1 MDHQNEIQHPWLA
14 LMGPIIGAFVGMLSE
29 TSLNIALPQL
39 SQSLNIGNA
48 TLQWIVTGYMLVIGI
63 ILPLSSLL
71 TKWFTTRQ
79 IITTGIGAFLIGAI
93 ISALAPNFPILL
105 TGRMIQ
111 GIGTGTILPLMF
123 TVAMNIFPPQ
133 KMGTAMGVC
142 SLVIM
147 FAPAVGPTLTG
158 FILAKLSWNWVFWLF
173 VPILLVA
180 LFFDLKFLPNISKLP
195 RPKVDFASVI
205 LSIFGFGLL
214 VMGFSFAARLGWT
227 SPVVLGCLVGGI
239 LIVAVY
245 AYRQLHHENP
255 ILNLKVFKHVAFTKG
270 TLLVMID
277 FGIILS
283 AMYLLPQY
291 IQRGM
296 LIPVALT
303 GIIMLPGG
311 IVNAAISGLAGRMF
325 DKYGAKILAS
335 IGFIIAIIGAIM
347 LLNVSTHTSVPYII
361 AAHVILMIGCP
372 LAMSPSQTHAL
383 NSLEIYESADG
394 STIINTLQQI
404 VGAIATAMATS
415 LLQMGITASHG
426 ASSAVAFTHGVHNG
440 IIFTIVLAVIGLLI
454 ALSINNKNEL
464 RH

>member
-39 SQSLNIGNA
+39 SQSLNISNA

-79 IITTGIGAFLIGAI
+79 IIKIGAFLIGAI

-158 FILAKLSWNWVFWLF
+158 FILAKLSWNWVLWLF
-173 VPILLVA
+173 VPVLLVA
-180 LFFDLKFLPNISKLP
+180 LFFNLKFLPNISKLT

-214 VMGFSFAARLGWT
+214 VMGFSFAARLG
-227 SPVVLGCLVGGI
+227 
-239 LIVAVY
+239 
-245 AYRQLHHENP
+245 
-255 ILNLKVFKHVAFTKG
+255 
-270 TLLVMID
+270 
-277 FGIILS
+277 
-283 AMYLLPQY
+283 
-291 IQRGM
+291 
-296 LIPVALT
+296 
-303 GIIMLPGG
+303 
-311 IVNAAISGLAGRMF
+311 
-325 DKYGAKILAS
+325 
-335 IGFIIAIIGAIM
+335 
-347 LLNVSTHTSVPYII
+347 
-361 AAHVILMIGCP
+361 
-372 LAMSPSQTHAL
+372 
-383 NSLEIYESADG
+383 
-394 STIINTLQQI
+394 
-404 VGAIATAMATS
+404 
-415 LLQMGITASHG
+415 
-426 ASSAVAFTHGVHNG
+426 
-440 IIFTIVLAVIGLLI
+440 
-454 ALSINNKNEL
+454 
-464 RH
+464 

>member
-133 KMGTAMGVC
+133 KMGTAIGVC

-158 FILAKLSWNWVFWLF
+158 FILAKLSWNWVFWLS
-173 VPILLVA
+173 VPVLLVA
-180 LFFDLKFLPNISKLP
+180 LFFDLKFLPNISKLT

-214 VMGFSFAARLGWT
+214 VMGFSFAARLGW
-227 SPVVLGCLVGGI
+227 VLGCLAGGI

-296 LIPVALT
+296 LVPVALT

-325 DKYGAKILAS
+325 DKYGAKILAT
-335 IGFIIAIIGAIM
+335 IGFIIAIM
-347 LLNVSTHTSVPYII
+347 LLNVSTHTSAAYII

-415 LLQMGITASHG
+415 LLQMGITASHD

>member
-133 KMGTAMGVC
+133 KMGTAIGVC

-173 VPILLVA
+173 VPVLLVA
-180 LFFDLKFLPNISKLP
+180 LFFDLKFLPNISKLT

-214 VMGFSFAARLGWT
+214 VMGFSFAARLGW
-227 SPVVLGCLVGGI
+227 VLGCLAGGI

-296 LIPVALT
+296 LVPVALT

-325 DKYGAKILAS
+325 DKYGAKILAT
-335 IGFIIAIIGAIM
+335 IGFIIAIM
-347 LLNVSTHTSVPYII
+347 LLNVSTHTSVAYII

-415 LLQMGITASHG
+415 LLQMGITASHD

>member
-48 TLQWIVTGYMLVIGI
+48 TLQWIVTGYMLVIRI

-133 KMGTAMGVC
+133 KMGTAIGVC

-173 VPILLVA
+173 VPVLLVA
-180 LFFDLKFLPNISKLP
+180 LFFDLKFLPNISKLT

-214 VMGFSFAARLGWT
+214 VMGFSFAARLGW
-227 SPVVLGCLVGGI
+227 VLGCLAGGI

-296 LIPVALT
+296 LVPVALT

-325 DKYGAKILAS
+325 DKYGAKILAT
-335 IGFIIAIIGAIM
+335 IGFIIAIM
-347 LLNVSTHTSVPYII
+347 LLNVSTHTSAAYII

-415 LLQMGITASHG
+415 LLQMGITASHD